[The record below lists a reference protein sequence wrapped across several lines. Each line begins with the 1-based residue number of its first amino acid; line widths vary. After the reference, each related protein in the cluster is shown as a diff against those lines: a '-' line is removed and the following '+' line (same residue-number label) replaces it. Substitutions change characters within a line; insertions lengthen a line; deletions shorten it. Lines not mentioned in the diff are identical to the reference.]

1 MNAEFFQTAM
11 GQRFYEHTMP
21 DMVQQLAD
29 LTDAV
34 NQLVGLVQQGVDADR
49 ERMDKKDNVKQ
60 DR

>member
-1 MNAEFFQTAM
+1 MNVDFHQTVM
-11 GQRFYEHTMP
+11 GRDFYERTMP
-21 DMVQQLAD
+21 AMVRQLAD

-60 DR
+60 DW